1 MIGVA
6 VLVVTGASLAVTAT
20 VFGARQWGAYLGGNL
35 LLAATYAL
43 LGVCLGPIFGPVG
56 GVHRVPM
63 PFLDIGIGQSPMLR
77 PRPAAWAQLLPGY
90 GARPGAPGRRPH
102 RPLRRDRVAA
112 ARPGLSA
119 RLGVLAA
126 WLFRHGPA
134 SPARTGLRG

>member
-56 GVHRVPM
+56 GVHRVPV

-77 PRPAAWAQLLPGY
+77 PAPASWAQVLPGY
-90 GARPGAPGRRPH
+90 GA
-102 RPLRRDRVAA
+102 DR
-112 ARPGLSA
+112 AR
-119 RLGVLAA
+119 
-126 WLFRHGPA
+126 
-134 SPARTGLRG
+134 